1 MSSLGRQQLESW
13 TRTLDIKCDKVI
25 DFGGSQLPIS
35 NRVKSWDVKEY
46 VIQDLEVP
54 HICKQEPEICFDL
67 NKSIWDPLKNTN
79 INTFKEKFDLAFAL
93 EISEYLWNPI
103 QALKNMNFFLKEGGL
118 LYFSTHFNYPVHNI
132 VEFDYL
138 RYTRA
143 GVKKILEMTGFEI
156 VDITPRTCQMNTGY
170 PDLMNF
176 YSKQGMKFAKGYA
189 GHQETGFLV
198 TAKKIK

>member
-13 TRTLDIKCDKVI
+13 TKTLDIKCDSVI
-25 DFGGSQLPIS
+25 DFGGSQLPIN
-35 NRVKSWDVKEY
+35 NRVKEWDVKEY

-67 NKSIWDPLKNTN
+67 NDEIMVNDDF
-79 INTFKEKFDLAFAL
+79 INEHCKKYDVAFAL

-118 LYFSTHFNYPVHNI
+118 LYMSFHFNYPVHNI

-143 GVKKILEMTGFEI
+143 GVKKILEETGFEI
-156 VDITPRTCQMNTGY
+156 VDIVPRTCQMNTGY

-176 YSKQGMKFAKGYA
+176 YSKQGMKFAKNYA
-189 GHQETGFLV
+189 GHQETGFLIK
-198 TAKKIK
+198 AKKVK